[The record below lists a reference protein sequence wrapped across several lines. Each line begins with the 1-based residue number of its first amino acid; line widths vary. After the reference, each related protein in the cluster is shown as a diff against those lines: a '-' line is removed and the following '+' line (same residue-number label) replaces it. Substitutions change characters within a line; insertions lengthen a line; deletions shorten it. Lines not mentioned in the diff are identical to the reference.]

1 MRLSLKAGAFI
12 VAPILLVSLAIYIF
26 IPGIFTYIK
35 VKHDYENIDRTIPAF
50 EKVSVPEDFEEYS
63 FSDVVFSAPAGLV
76 NTVKNG
82 SGNVASYRNDDI
94 TITISD
100 FSSLN
105 LSDYYDPWEASEYD
119 KEDYRHFFDTV
130 GHEFPSQ
137 NGRPLIWFE
146 KDALN
151 AKMCLHLRSKDL
163 KVFRELAKNKE
174 EAWEMEDTWKLNGK
188 GFTGYAGHLLDNSDV
203 FAGMWS
209 YTLIPDYNPYQDIY
223 FMIQN
228 TDDTTAKQIASSIR
242 LK

>member
-1 MRLSLKAGAFI
+1 MGLPLKKAAI
-12 VAPILLVSLAIYIF
+12 IIAPIFTAALVIF
-26 IPGIFTYIK
+26 IFFPGLFTYIK
-35 VKHDYENIDRTIPAF
+35 VKHKYENIDRTIPDF
-50 EKVSVPEDFEEYS
+50 EPVSVPDDFEEYS

-82 SGNVASYRNDDI
+82 SGNVASYKSDDI
-94 TITISD
+94 VITISD
-100 FSSLN
+100 FSSLD
-105 LSDYYDPWEASEYD
+105 LSDYYDPWEALEYD
-119 KEDYRHFFDTV
+119 KQDYRHFFDTV

-174 EAWEMEDTWKLNGK
+174 EAWEIEDTWKLNGK
-188 GFTGYAGHLLDNSDV
+188 GFTGYIGHLLANSDV

-209 YTLIPDYNPYQDIY
+209 YMLIPDYTPYQDIY
-223 FMIQN
+223 FTIQN
-228 TDDTTAKQIASSIR
+228 TDDTTAKQIACSIR